1 MIKSG
6 FSGTPSDRDLNICHL
21 KLCNQWKE
29 DEIMV
34 RKCFTL
40 FTAVFLVFTLM
51 TVGTAKLS
59 MAQSHPEVDL
69 KLLAMPVG
77 GTVYVLSFALAE
89 ILKKHHS
96 WLRIQPMEARGSM
109 GNLKV
114 LSEQPAARKDTVF
127 FTTEVSNVYARE
139 AKKPFDKPYK
149 GARAIAAITSST
161 MALATLDKNIKTKED
176 LAGKRLM
183 TLRPGTTAAV
193 CHKALISD
201 IWGLG
206 DKVKISHGDFGPI
219 RDALKDGLV
228 DLGAQ
233 PINGF
238 PGTFFGP
245 IPTLTDLM
253 ATKDVYFFKVS
264 AESVRQIAKVTG
276 LPVFPAS
283 VPAGAI
289 GPKQTEPIE
298 NFGFSIS
305 WWADQEMDPE
315 LVYEFTKAVYD
326 YADKFQEYAGA
337 QGKFITRNKLGSIQV
352 PEELFHPGAVKFY
365 KEKGIKV
372 GAD

>member
-1 MIKSG
+1 
-6 FSGTPSDRDLNICHL
+6 
-21 KLCNQWKE
+21 
-29 DEIMV
+29 MV

-40 FTAVFLVFTLM
+40 LTAVLFAFTLM
-51 TVGTAKLS
+51 TVGTARPA
-59 MAQSHPEVDL
+59 MAKSHPEVTL

-77 GTVYVLSFALAE
+77 SSVYVLSFALAE
-89 ILKKHHS
+89 ILKKEHP
-96 WLRIQPMEARGSM
+96 WLRLLPMEARGSM

-114 LSEQPAARKDTVF
+114 VSEQPAARKDTLF
-127 FTTEVSNVYARE
+127 FTTECSNVYARE
-139 AKKPFDKPYK
+139 GKKPFNEPYK
-149 GARAIAAITSST
+149 GARAVAAITSSI
-161 MALATLDKNIKTKED
+161 MVLATLDKNLKTKED
-176 LAGKRLM
+176 LPGKRLM

-193 CHKALISD
+193 CHKALIND
-201 IWGLG
+201 VWGLG
-206 DKVKISHGDFGPI
+206 DKVKISYGDFGPI
-219 RDALKDGLV
+219 KDALKDGLV

-233 PINGF
+233 PFNGF
-238 PGTFFGP
+238 PGGNFFAP
-245 IPTLTDLM
+245 IPTLIDLM
-253 ATKDVYFFKVS
+253 AAKDVYFFNIYP
-264 AESVRQIAKVTG
+264 ETVRQIAKVTG

-337 QGKFITRNKLGSIQV
+337 QGKFINRNKLGWIRV